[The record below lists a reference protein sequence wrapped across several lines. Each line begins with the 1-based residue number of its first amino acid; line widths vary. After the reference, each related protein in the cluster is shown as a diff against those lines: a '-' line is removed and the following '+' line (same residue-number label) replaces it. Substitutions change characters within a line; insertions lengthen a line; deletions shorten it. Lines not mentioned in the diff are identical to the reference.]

1 MHNGCFL
8 CNPLNGD
15 SIAAVEVCAKHQGLR
30 WSATR
35 RSSTIHETA
44 RGIVRL
50 HNVVLTD
57 NFQYGVN
64 ALAGVTTLS
73 SGTNRIAG
81 NASGD
86 LSSTTSLQSWA
97 GN

>member
-1 MHNGCFL
+1 M
-8 CNPLNGD
+8 
-15 SIAAVEVCAKHQGLR
+15 
-30 WSATR
+30 
-35 RSSTIHETA
+35 
-44 RGIVRL
+44 RL

>member
-1 MHNGCFL
+1 MNGAS
-8 CNPLNGD
+8 GVYA
-15 SIAAVEVCAKHQGLR
+15 SGAG
-30 WSATR
+30 T
-35 RSSTIHETA
+35 
-44 RGIVRL
+44 IVRL
-50 HNVVLTD
+50 HNVVFTD

-73 SGTNRIAG
+73 SGTNRVAG

-86 LSSTTSLQSWA
+86 LSSTTSLQTWA